1 MERTNRAGRPA
12 GMRRTRLI
20 NDGLLTWP
28 FVRLDDDRFP
38 PGWRME
44 SHRHSFL
51 QIIYVVSGRG
61 VHHMD
66 GDHPFRAGDL
76 LIVGP
81 QTYHA
86 WSNGRRGW
94 LEVVDIGIDVEGQ
107 QGKSALDPLVR
118 FARERP
124 GGIACEAHPLTHH
137 ITAIRTAIRE
147 AAPYVHLRIQG
158 LLWHLLSDIARSADQ
173 APRAHRGAEGADE
186 LVDALERVID
196 ARHGSRLALGDLA
209 DAVHVSPKYLC
220 RIVRQERGTTPMRLL
235 TAHRLKRSASLLG
248 DAGDA
253 DGVIDDVARAVG
265 IPDRHQFTRLFRIAY
280 GRTPA
285 EHRNLLRN
293 H

>member
-1 MERTNRAGRPA
+1 MEPASRTKPPA

-28 FVRLDDDRFP
+28 FIRLDDDRFP
-38 PGWRME
+38 PGWSMKP
-44 SHRHSFL
+44 HWHSFM
-51 QIIYVVSGRG
+51 QIIYVVAGRG
-61 VHHMD
+61 VHHMQ

-86 WSNGRRGW
+86 WSNGRRNW
-94 LEVVDIGIDVEGQ
+94 LEMIDIGIDVDGQ

-118 FARERP
+118 FARDTP
-124 GGIACEAHPLTHH
+124 GGIACEAQPLTQHVA
-137 ITAIRTAIRE
+137 AIRTAIRE

-173 APRAHRGAEGADE
+173 APRIRRGAEGADE
-186 LVDALERVID
+186 LVEALERVIA

-220 RIVRQERGTTPMRLL
+220 RIVRQERDTTPMRLL
-235 TAHRLKRSASLLG
+235 TAHRVQRAAALLADAG

-253 DGVIDDVARAVG
+253 GDIAREVG
-265 IPDRHQFTRLFRIAY
+265 IPDRSLFTRLFRAAY

-285 EHRNLLRN
+285 EYRNSLQ
-293 H
+293 HH